1 METHPHKNYTKGHSR
16 ITAAEA
22 WTQPQTGR
30 GTDKHD
36 AAGPRHGAWLS
47 PGEDRG
53 TERRRDAEESWA
65 LRRC

>member
-36 AAGPRHGAWLS
+36 VAGPRHGV
-47 PGEDRG
+47 
-53 TERRRDAEESWA
+53 
-65 LRRC
+65 